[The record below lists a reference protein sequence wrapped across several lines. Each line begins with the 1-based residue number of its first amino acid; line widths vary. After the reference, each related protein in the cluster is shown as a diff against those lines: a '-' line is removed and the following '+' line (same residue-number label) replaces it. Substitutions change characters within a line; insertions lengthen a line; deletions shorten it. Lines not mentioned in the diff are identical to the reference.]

1 MKKIV
6 LAAVLS
12 CFVTTLACGDDDTLH
27 NVYHSLKRFFVG
39 EDHKTQTVHHSR
51 KSGKQSH
58 HTQKAVAKASPT
70 PMVLPSPNPEGSPA
84 STTESSASGE
94 QSAQQ
99 GPGPNQTSGEDQLS
113 APAAQGAAG
122 PQPSPVA
129 PAPATQRK
137 AAAQPTPVAQPMPA
151 ARPTPAAQ
159 PPAQVAD
166 PKPVAQPTPTPVQE
180 KPVPTPNPT
189 PEQAAPDIKEN
200 TGSITGSENSVA
212 SLRPQ
217 ALQEFSDQPPQVQ
230 QLIRNALALT
240 HQRLSY
246 RYGSADPN
254 SGGVDCSGFIYYVL
268 KNAGY
273 DAVPRDSSEQYA
285 WARKNGEFHAVL
297 SRSIKTFEL
306 DDLKPGD
313 LMFWSGTY
321 KTEREIPITHVM
333 IYLGKE
339 KKSGKPVMVGASEGR
354 SYDGVRRFGVSVF
367 DFKMPSGKS
376 SENDPDLVPKFE
388 GYASVPG
395 LREPALTASS
405 TKTQVNLQ
413 EATPTPK
420 KHKKPHKAEE

>member
-12 CFVTTLACGDDDTLH
+12 CFVTTFACGDDDTWH

-39 EDHKTQTVHHSR
+39 EDHKTQTVHHSK
-51 KSGKQSH
+51 KSGKRLH
-58 HTQKAVAKASPT
+58 HSQKAVAKASPT
-70 PMVLPSPNPEGSPA
+70 PMVLPSANPEGSPA
-84 STTESSASGE
+84 STTESSVSGE
-94 QSAQQ
+94 QPAQQ
-99 GPGPNQTSGEDQLS
+99 GPGPNQGSGEGESS
-113 APAAQGAAG
+113 APAVQGAAG
-122 PQPSPVA
+122 PQPSPVG
-129 PAPATQRK
+129 PAPATRRK
-137 AAAQPTPVAQPMPA
+137 AAAQ
-151 ARPTPAAQ
+151 PTPAAQ

-166 PKPVAQPTPTPVQE
+166 PKPAAQPTPTPAQE

-189 PEQAAPDIKEN
+189 PEQAAPDIMES
-200 TGSITGSENSVA
+200 TGSITGSANNVA

-217 ALQEFSDQPPQVQ
+217 ALQEFPDQPPQVQ
-230 QLIRNALALT
+230 QLIRSALALT

-254 SGGVDCSGFIYYVL
+254 SGGMDCSGFIYYVL

-273 DAVPRDSSEQYA
+273 DFVPRDSSEQYA
-285 WARKNGEFHAVL
+285 WARKNSEFHAVL

-306 DDLKPGD
+306 DDLRPGD

-339 KKSGKPVMVGASEGR
+339 KKSGKPVMVGSSEGR

-367 DFKMPSGKS
+367 DFKIPNGKS
-376 SENDPDLVPKFE
+376 NENDPDLVPKFE

-405 TKTQVNLQ
+405 TKTQLNLG

-420 KHKKPHKAEE
+420 KRKKPHKAEE